1 MLTNFF
7 LILAVSLWG
16 LSFIA
21 TKISL
26 QYLTPVEIITVRLI
40 LGTPVVAAVLLWKK
54 VSFRFSRRDVVILV
68 TAAIVLGAHFLI
80 QNLGLIYTSATNT
93 AWLIATV
100 PAFVVVLSRIFLKEK
115 FNIYKLLG
123 IGLGTVGVIL
133 LVSKGEI
140 GRMEWLKS
148 KGDWI
153 ILSTCITWA
162 IYTIITRNITRRY
175 HPLAVSLAVLLP
187 PLVILSLITGV
198 ITPASKF
205 FHLPGQV
212 IGALLFLG
220 IACLG
225 LAHWFWMEGLSRK
238 GASEVG
244 AFLYL
249 EPIVT
254 TIAATFMLEERVTLL
269 LVFSASLII
278 LGVYLVGRR
287 PVPVK

>member
-1 MLTNFF
+1 MLTNLL

-40 LGTPVVAAVLLWKK
+40 LGTPVLAAILLWKK
-54 VSFRFSRRDVVILV
+54 VPFRFSRRDVVILV
-68 TAAIVLGAHFLI
+68 MAAIVLGAHFLI

-100 PAFVVVLSRIFLKEK
+100 PAFVVVLSRIFLKER
-115 FNIYKLLG
+115 FNIFKILG

-153 ILSTCITWA
+153 ILSTCVTWA

-187 PLVILSLITGV
+187 PLVILSLITGA
-198 ITPASKF
+198 ITPAGKF
-205 FHLPGQV
+205 FDLPGQV

-254 TIAATFMLEERVTLL
+254 TIAATFMLEERITLL
-269 LVFSASLII
+269 LAFSASLII